1 MSNIPVTKSH
11 AKIGE
16 FLSKVQEVKPPPSAT
31 VKWLKSIGYKSSYDD
46 TLLHV
51 LDAIGFR
58 DEGKKPTFQW
68 REYRNRQNA
77 PKILA
82 AGIRLGYKAL
92 FDVYDD
98 ANVQDDEVL
107 KNILAPVMEANDED
121 VELAVET
128 FKSLCSEADFH
139 EPSTNGLGK
148 PSSNWSN
155 ADNGQGRMSVRT
167 EAIESSLPALHI
179 DVQIHISADASE
191 AQIDAIFDSMA
202 KHLYGKTTD

>member
-1 MSNIPVTKSH
+1 MSSIPVTKSH

-31 VKWLKSIGYKSSYDD
+31 VKWLKSIGYKSSYDES
-46 TLLHV
+46 LLHV

-77 PKILA
+77 SNILA
-82 AGIRLGYKAL
+82 AGIRMGYKAL

-98 ANVQDDEVL
+98 AHARDEDAL
-107 KNILAPVMEANDED
+107 KNILRPVMDSSDED
-121 VELAVET
+121 VGLAVET
-128 FKSLCSEADFH
+128 FKSLCSAADF
-139 EPSTNGLGK
+139 EEA
-148 PSSNWSN
+148 SSNGSGI
-155 ADNGQGRMSVRT
+155 AFEKRSRDDMSVSRLSVDPNNV
-167 EAIESSLPALHI
+167 EASLPALHI
-179 DVQIHISADASE
+179 DIQIHISADASE

-202 KHLYGKTTD
+202 KHLYGKTTS